1 MNELLNSPNIIN
13 HLFNRMQL
21 PKPPL
26 MPSGGPGGGP
36 DPIGSGGPKRPP
48 QPMGVGDGR
57 FLGLGANWTGQM
69 GTPWTNWKGLGANQH
84 LAGLMKLFRGPQW
97 PASK

>member
-1 MNELLNSPNIIN
+1 MLKYMELV
-13 HLFNRMQL
+13 NRLRTPSTIEL
-21 PKPPL
+21 PLP
-26 MPSGGPGGGP
+26 GP

-57 FLGLGANWTGQM
+57 FLGFGPGANWTGQM
-69 GTPWTNWKGLGANQH
+69 GTPWTNWKGLGAPLGAAGANQH
-84 LAGLMKLFRGPQW
+84 LAGLMKMFRGPQW

>member
-1 MNELLNSPNIIN
+1 MQFMELV
-13 HLFNRMQL
+13 NRLRPASAIGL
-21 PKPPL
+21 PSLP
-26 MPSGGPGGGP
+26 GP

-48 QPMGVGDGR
+48 QPMGLGDGR

-84 LAGLMKLFRGPQW
+84 LAALMKMFRG
-97 PASK
+97 